1 MNKIPAIL
9 VLLGFCFAV
18 SCVATFAQAEEATSE
33 PADIKAAGIGVSGVD
48 KSLAGKSRDNESRT
62 DESNFEARDHDASAP
77 DGLRPGG
84 TLSQHFPAPKIPRE
98 VTALKRPVR
107 NYPEQPPTIPHTVR
121 GYQVTK
127 DFNQCLTCHS
137 RTRSPE
143 TGAPMVSITHYW
155 DRDNQPLAAVSP
167 RRYFC
172 LQCHV
177 AQHDV
182 EPAVDNRFKGID
194 AVLQE
199 SQQRKTE
206 KAD

>member
-1 MNKIPAIL
+1 MRKNPF
-9 VLLGFCFAV
+9 LLAV
-18 SCVATFAQAEEATSE
+18 CISCLYVGTLSADDASVENLNSANASAENVQTENA
-33 PADIKAAGIGVSGVD
+33 
-48 KSLAGKSRDNESRT
+48 SL
-62 DESNFEARDHDASAP
+62 DASAP

-84 TLSQHFPAPKIPRE
+84 TLSQHLPAPTIPRE
-98 VTALKRPVR
+98 LTALKRPVR

-172 LQCHV
+172 VQCHV
-177 AQHDV
+177 SQHAV
-182 EPAVDNRFKGID
+182 EPATENLFKGID

-199 SQQRKTE
+199 SQQQQTE
-206 KAD
+206 RAD